1 MYIIYTYIYIYI
13 YIYTHTRTHTYIYTL
28 CVLFIATLSQHIH
41 TMVIL
46 VSHSNNLFQLVL
58 LDDCLITS
66 RNSLPM

>member
-1 MYIIYTYIYIYI
+1 MYIRYTYIYT
-13 YIYTHTRTHTYIYTL
+13 YTQKHNDTHTHTYIYTL

-41 TMVIL
+41 TMIIL
-46 VSHSNNLFQLVL
+46 VSHSNNLFQLVV